1 MERIINKT
9 PHPVVILDEEN
20 KVVASLP
27 TKGLI
32 RLESTMVNVGECNG
46 TRITRTEFGAP
57 EGLPQEEAG
66 TRYVVS
72 QIVKSA
78 LPQRADLLVPAEVV
92 RDEAGNIVGC
102 RSLGV

>member
-1 MERIINKT
+1 MERIVNKT

-20 KVVASLP
+20 KVIASLP
-27 TKGLI
+27 SEGVI
-32 RLESTMVNVGECNG
+32 RLASTTVDAGNCAGF
-46 TRITRTEFGAP
+46 RLTRTVFGKP
-57 EGLPQEEAG
+57 EGLPEKEAG

-72 QIVKSA
+72 QLIKSA